1 MPQIERNEEQ
11 ANVQVAEST
20 PIYYGWII
28 VGACFVIIA
37 LVSPIISSFSVFYV
51 AVLQDFHWSRGSTAI
66 ALSLHLVIGGIA
78 SPFAG
83 DLIDRYGPRR
93 VMPIG
98 ALLTASA
105 LMWLSQSTALWHFY
119 IAFGVIA
126 AIGSVMLHIVP
137 LTTIVSHWFVR
148 NRGTAIGIVAAG
160 SGVGQLSLPLLQYL
174 ISRIGW
180 RNSYFLLGLAILVI
194 PTALIW
200 LFLYS
205 HPADRGLSSDD
216 EMKPRRKRKI
226 VEVVVEAEGEVLE
239 RKRGI
244 MRKGEVVILDKEWA
258 EKEWTVGKAVRTFR
272 FWALTL
278 VMAMF
283 AAGFF
288 LISVHLVAYLTDK
301 RYSPVMAAS
310 VMGLQGLINVVG
322 KFVGG
327 VLCDRIG
334 REKTLTLS
342 IAIFVGCIVLLN
354 IGGIVFSPLAIYTFT
369 IFYGMGYGMALPA
382 LMASAA
388 DLFQGKH
395 FGAILG
401 VMILG
406 GFTGGAIGTWMGG
419 YFFDLTQAYQVN
431 FWVAALVMLISAG
444 LIWKARP
451 SRVRLI
457 VPASSITKNH

>member
-1 MPQIERNEEQ
+1 MQEVEHNQEQPDEQIAQ
-11 ANVQVAEST
+11 GSS

-28 VGACFVIIA
+28 VATCFVIIA
-37 LVSPIISSFSVFYV
+37 LVSPIISSFSVFYP

-66 ALSLHLVIGGIA
+66 ALSLHLVLGGIA

-83 DLIDRYGPRR
+83 GLIDKYGPRL

-98 ALLTASA
+98 AILTASS
-105 LMWLSQSTALWHFY
+105 LMWLSWSTALWHFY

-137 LTTIVSHWFVR
+137 LTTIVSNWFVR
-148 NRGTAIGIVAAG
+148 NRGTAIGIVVAG
-160 SGVGQLSLPLLQYL
+160 SGVGQLSLPVLQYL
-174 ISRIGW
+174 INRIGW
-180 RNSYFLLGLAILVI
+180 RHTYFLLGAAILVV
-194 PTALIW
+194 PTTLIW
-200 LFLYS
+200 LFLYRR
-205 HPADRGLSSDD
+205 PEDRGLSSDD
-216 EMKPRRKRKI
+216 ELRPRRKRRS
-226 VEVVVEAEGEVLE
+226 VEVVVEAGGTIIE
-239 RKRGI
+239 RKRGL
-244 MRKGEVVILDKEWA
+244 MRKGEVIILDKEWA
-258 EKEWTVGKAVRTFR
+258 ERDWTVGKALNTFR

-278 VMAMF
+278 VIAMF

-301 RYSPVMAAS
+301 RYSPVLAAS
-310 VMGLQGLINVVG
+310 VMGLQGLINVMG

-342 IAIFVGCIVLLN
+342 IGVFISCIVLLN
-354 IGGIVFSPLAIYTFT
+354 IGGLFFSPFAIYAFT

-401 VMILG
+401 IMILG
-406 GFTGGAIGTWMGG
+406 GFTGGAIGTWLGG
-419 YFFDLTQAYQVN
+419 YFFDLTHAYQVN
-431 FWVAALVMLISAG
+431 FWVAGLAMVLSAA

-451 SRVRLI
+451 SRVRL
-457 VPASSITKNH
+457 VTAQTP

>member
-1 MPQIERNEEQ
+1 MQQPKEIVERVTET
-11 ANVQVAEST
+11 SS
-20 PIYYGWII
+20 PIYFGWVI
-28 VGACFVIIA
+28 VATCFVIIA
-37 LVSPIISSFSVFYV
+37 LVSPIISSFSIFYV
-51 AVLQDFHWSRGSTAI
+51 AVLHDFHWSRGSTAI
-66 ALSLHLVIGGIA
+66 ALSIHLVVGGVA
-78 SPFAG
+78 SPVAG
-83 DLIDRYGPRR
+83 HLIDKYGPRR

-98 ALLTASA
+98 AILTAGS
-105 LMWLSQSTALWHFY
+105 LMWLSRSTALWQFY
-119 IAFGVIA
+119 VAFGVVA

-137 LTTIVSHWFVR
+137 LTTIVSNWFVR

-180 RNSYFLLGLAILVI
+180 RNSYFVLGSAILII
-194 PTALIW
+194 PTTLIL

-205 HPADRGLSSDD
+205 RPEDRGVSSID
-216 EMKPRRKRKI
+216 ETKKRRRRRN
-226 VEVVVEAEGEVLE
+226 VELVVEADGEVLE

-258 EKEWTVGKAVRTFR
+258 EKEWTVRKALRTFR
-272 FWALTL
+272 FWAVTL
-278 VMAMF
+278 VIANF

-288 LISVHLVAYLTDK
+288 LISVHLVAYLIDK
-301 RYSPVMAAS
+301 GYSPVMAAS

-342 IAIFVGCIVLLN
+342 IGIFIVCILLLN
-354 IGGIVFSPLAIYTFT
+354 VGGVVFSPVAIYAFT
-369 IFYGMGYGMALPA
+369 VFYGLGYGMALPS
-382 LMASAA
+382 LIASAA

-401 VMILG
+401 FMILG
-406 GFTGGAIGTWMGG
+406 GFLGGALGTWMGG
-419 YFFDLTQAYQVN
+419 FFFDLTQAYQVN
-431 FWVAALVMLISAG
+431 FGVAALVMVISAA

-457 VPASSITKNH
+457 VSQTP

>member
-1 MPQIERNEEQ
+1 MAQVEQTNESNPQPEQ
-11 ANVQVAEST
+11 DSSS
-20 PIYYGWII
+20 IYYGWLI
-28 VGACFVIIA
+28 VASCFVIIA

-51 AVLQDFHWSRGSTAI
+51 AVLNDFQWSRGSTAI
-66 ALSLHLVIGGIA
+66 ALSLHLIVGGLA
-78 SPFAG
+78 SPLAG
-83 DLIDRYGPRR
+83 DLIDRFGPRR

-98 ALLTASA
+98 AVLTASA

-119 IAFGVIA
+119 VAFGVIA

-137 LTTIVSHWFVR
+137 LTTIVSNWFVR

-174 ISRIGW
+174 ISQIGW
-180 RNSYFLLGLAILVI
+180 RNAYFLLGLSILTI
-194 PTALIW
+194 PTLLIW

-205 HPADRGLSSDD
+205 RPADRGLSADD
-216 EMKPRRKRKI
+216 EMRPRRKRQAVDVLVKTD
-226 VEVVVEAEGEVLE
+226 GEVLE
-239 RKRGI
+239 RKRGLI
-244 MRKGEVVILDKEWA
+244 RKGEVVILDQEWA

-272 FWALTL
+272 FWALTM

-288 LISVHLVAYLTDK
+288 LISVHLVAYLIDK
-301 RYSPVMAAS
+301 GYSPVLAAS
-310 VMGLQGLINVVG
+310 VMGLQGLINVLG

-327 VLCDRIG
+327 LLCDRIG

-342 IAIFVGCIVLLN
+342 IAIFIACIVLLN
-354 IGGIVFSPLAIYTFT
+354 IGGIVFSPLTIYLFT

-406 GFTGGAIGTWMGG
+406 GFTGGAVGTWLGG
-419 YFFDLTQAYQVN
+419 YFFDLTQAYQMN
-431 FWVAALVMLISAG
+431 FWAAGLVMLVSAA

-451 SRVRLI
+451 SRVRL
-457 VPASSITKNH
+457 VVQQTS